1 MTRNQRKIAI
11 EFDGNLRMYILNASK
26 GNWIA
31 TEEAVHFF
39 VFWPCFFNREMN
51 PAEIYFQDL
60 APLSHASPV
69 GVAREGVTPCALA

>member
-1 MTRNQRKIAI
+1 MHRKGTGLPQRRLSI
-11 EFDGNLRMYILNASK
+11 
-26 GNWIA
+26 
-31 TEEAVHFF
+31 FF